1 MAKFK
6 IGSGAGIVPY
16 IRAGAGMYTG
26 TFEMDFNDEWNN
38 IGFEDTELDFK
49 SAFGF
54 NLGAG
59 AEMNINRGG
68 GLFAEFVY
76 HVVERE
82 LDAEDTE
89 NEENKPFGANNWALH
104 VGFRFTLN

>member
-1 MAKFK
+1 MVYDFFR
-6 IGSGAGIVPY
+6 IDY
-16 IRAGAGMYTG
+16 IRAGGGLYTG
-26 TFEMDFNDEWNN
+26 SLEID
-38 IGFEDTELDFK
+38 FEDELNSYGWEDSEFDFK
-49 SAFGF
+49 NAFGF
-54 NLGAG
+54 NIGAG

-76 HVVERE
+76 HIVERE